1 MTVVPP
7 SSFAVGGRY
16 VHHLLHFFLVLCT
29 FCRYFMLLHVDCTYY
44 FMCDYCFGLSFYH
57 IFHGFYV
64 RVILRISYVFCLR
77 GNCIYV
83 GKVVRLLLK
92 YVYFNV
98 TTVRTIFI
106 VDFSTYIHMYIR
118 RSSIY

>member
-16 VHHLLHFFLVLCT
+16 VHHLQHLFLVVRS
-29 FCRYFMLLHVDCTYY
+29 FCRYSMLLHVDCTYY

-83 GKVVRLLLK
+83 GKVVRWFIFLSYLPRFLRTCNIN
-92 YVYFNV
+92 YVLVMYFV
-98 TTVRTIFI
+98 YVAI
-106 VDFSTYIHMYIR
+106 VYT
-118 RSSIY
+118 

>member
-1 MTVVPP
+1 
-7 SSFAVGGRY
+7 
-16 VHHLLHFFLVLCT
+16 
-29 FCRYFMLLHVDCTYY
+29 MLLHVDCTYY
-44 FMCDYCFGLSFYH
+44 FMCDYYFGLSFYH

-83 GKVVRLLLK
+83 GKVVHSLFYLFIYVWHIVFSLDLRLLK

-106 VDFSTYIHMYIR
+106 VDFSTYIHMYVR
-118 RSSIY
+118 R